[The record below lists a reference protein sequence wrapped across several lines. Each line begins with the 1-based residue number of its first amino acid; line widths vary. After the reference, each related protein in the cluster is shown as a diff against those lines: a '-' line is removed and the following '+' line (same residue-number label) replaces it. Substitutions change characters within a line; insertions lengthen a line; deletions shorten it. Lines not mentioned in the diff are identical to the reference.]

1 LYQQTAVFMA
11 ALQDRVARVQGG
23 RSVLRYFDAEEAVL
37 AFLPTSPVVMAPEE
51 IRRTDERLTR
61 LLDLYR
67 MWVKS
72 GIYET
77 ETAIRAELENGQVP
91 G

>member
-1 LYQQTAVFMA
+1 
-11 ALQDRVARVQGG
+11 
-23 RSVLRYFDAEEAVL
+23 
-37 AFLPTSPVVMAPEE
+37 MAPEE